1 LSDLIVFGADLILAI
16 ESLKP
21 ADREMTTGHVL
32 EVLDEC
38 IIYRRTAKG
47 SNDWKRLR
55 GYLLR
60 HNQSKARRDLSDELK
75 ENGRSLLDYTALR
88 NEPSG
93 LGYGLGEHPSNRKIS
108 ALGCVHG
115 SGASPERENLNTG
128 ENRRRVGQ
136 ILPLALRYVGD

>member
-1 LSDLIVFGADLILAI
+1 MLSDLIVFGADLVLAI

-55 GYLLR
+55 GYLLG

-75 ENGRSLLDYTALR
+75 ENGRSLLDYAALR

-93 LGYGLGEHPSNRKIS
+93 LGYGLGEYASNGEIS
-108 ALGCVHG
+108 ALRCVRR
-115 SGASPERENLNTG
+115 SGPPAERENLDA
-128 ENRRRVGQ
+128 RKSSLRVG
-136 ILPLALRYVGD
+136 